1 MSVRLFLLSSALVL
15 AACATAQENP
25 NYQHSTKYGTTQT
38 ASTVYTVPA
47 TTQTAS
53 HDGRIV
59 QSSDGYVDGSRTLS
73 AGTQTG
79 LTHTHPMASGHSL
92 SPAHAVE
99 TNHTN
104 AGYVGSE
111 GAMIPAAHPGHQNA
125 PSPTESAYDSGQMQG
140 TPGYE
145 MMRAQQHADDAYPV
159 APAPTY
165 PSGPATDYVPYV
177 PPAIAQASAPA
188 PRVLAPA
195 PAPTGP
201 RQVAYDYNDNV
212 SGAVPSTRQT
222 VPNYSDIN
230 AQRTGTAANI
240 ATGQSYVVR
249 QGDTIYSLSRRL
261 CTPISELTTPNG
273 IGGDFA
279 ISIGQTLTLPN
290 TRC

>member
-1 MSVRLFLLSSALVL
+1 MSARLFLLSSVLVL

-38 ASTVYTVPA
+38 ASNGYTVPA
-47 TTQTAS
+47 TTQTSS
-53 HDGRIV
+53 HDGRIAH
-59 QSSDGYVDGSRTLS
+59 STDGYVDGSRTHT

-79 LTHTHPMASGHSL
+79 LTHTHPAGSSHSM

-99 TNHTN
+99 TDHLNS
-104 AGYVGSE
+104 GYVGNE
-111 GAMIPAAHPGHQNA
+111 GTMIQAAHPGHQSA

-145 MMRAQQHADDAYPV
+145 MMRAQQQADDAYPV

-165 PSGPATDYVPYV
+165 ASGPATDYVPYV
-177 PPAIAQASAPA
+177 PPVVAQAPAAA

-195 PAPTGP
+195 PTPTGP

-212 SGAVPSTRQT
+212 SGAVPSARQT

-261 CTPISELTTPNG
+261 CAPISELTTANG
-273 IGGDFA
+273 IGGDYA
-279 ISIGQTLTLPN
+279 ISIGQTLTLPS